1 MDQEGKIKAMRVI
14 DNQMIAKWIQMK
26 GQILDGI
33 ISKMQLDLG
42 RADLYSRYYGRRG
55 DETMIV
61 NMDNGMAV
69 NFKLRGR
76 KTNG

>member
-1 MDQEGKIKAMRVI
+1 MRVI